1 MRTLVLLF
9 GFIFA
14 IGWAAQAKPETKTFL
29 VLFKSKEL
37 KANKTTL
44 KSVEAQFSSFSTR
57 TYAGN
62 SELALLIEI
71 PSCDFDE
78 CFLGQ
83 FLIDTGSRKNIQL
96 QELAFR
102 LFDMTQNEREL
113 ELIVKA
119 YDSKNHKKSGSLF
132 KSNP

>member
-1 MRTLVLLF
+1 MRKLILLF
-9 GFIFA
+9 LFIFTFGSFA
-14 IGWAAQAKPETKTFL
+14 EAKPETKTFL

-37 KANKTTL
+37 KASKTNL
-44 KSVEAQFSSFSTR
+44 KSIEAQFSSFSTQ
-57 TYAGN
+57 TYSGN

-83 FLIDTGSRKNIQL
+83 FLIDTGAKKNIQL

-102 LFDMTQNEREL
+102 LFDMTENEREL
-113 ELIVKA
+113 ELIVKT
-119 YDSKNHKKSGSLF
+119 YDSKKSKKSSGLF
-132 KSNP
+132 KSTP

>member
-1 MRTLVLLF
+1 MRKLILLF
-9 GFIFA
+9 IFIFA
-14 IGWAAQAKPETKTFL
+14 IGSAAEARPETKTFL

-37 KANKTTL
+37 KASKTNL
-44 KSVEAQFSSFSTR
+44 KSIEAQFSSFSTR
-57 TYAGN
+57 SYSGN

-83 FLIDTGSRKNIQL
+83 FLIDTGTKKNIQL

-113 ELIVKA
+113 DLIVKT
-119 YDSKNHKKSGSLF
+119 YDSKKSKKSGALF
-132 KSNP
+132 KSIP